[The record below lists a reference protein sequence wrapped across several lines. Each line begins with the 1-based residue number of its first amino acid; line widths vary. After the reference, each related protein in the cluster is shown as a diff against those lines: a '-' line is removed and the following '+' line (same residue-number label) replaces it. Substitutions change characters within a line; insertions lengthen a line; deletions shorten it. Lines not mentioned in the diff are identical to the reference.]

1 MEKLLGISLVALIV
15 TSNSRNTSRHE
26 NSNINSSNIS
36 GNRSI
41 CTNSNYSSDSSA
53 ARILIL

>member
-1 MEKLLGISLVALIV
+1 MEKLLGMILVALVV

-41 CTNSNYSSDSSA
+41 STNSN
-53 ARILIL
+53 